1 MHVLEWVSS
10 RAKSRVSH
18 DQDLSKM
25 NNYNEFL
32 TLLQVQGYNNA
43 RQKIDDNAKNV
54 KERMQALSIKRQRI
68 SKKDKSSC

>member
-1 MHVLEWVSS
+1 
-10 RAKSRVSH
+10 
-18 DQDLSKM
+18 M

-54 KERMQALSIKRQRI
+54 KVRMQALSIKRQRI